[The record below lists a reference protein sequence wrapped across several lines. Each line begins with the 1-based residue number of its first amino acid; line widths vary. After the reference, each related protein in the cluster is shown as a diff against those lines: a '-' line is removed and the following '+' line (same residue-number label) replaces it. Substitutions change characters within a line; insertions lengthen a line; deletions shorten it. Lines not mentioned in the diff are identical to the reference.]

1 LWTFLYRQ
9 RSRICRWVNKLFF
22 YFSYF
27 KNYSVNFYGSVGTVS
42 SITKIL
48 GNGRCE
54 ILDQFPSSMESQFR
68 QLGLKVKL
76 VDAKWYLL
84 SDYVVCKEG
93 EKLTPDQSKM
103 IVNKL

>member
-1 LWTFLYRQ
+1 MSLSKF
-9 RSRICRWVNKLFF
+9 KFF
-22 YFSYF
+22 IVSYF
-27 KNYSVNFYGSVGTVS
+27 KNYSVSYYGSVGTVS

-48 GNGRCE
+48 ENGRCE

-103 IVNKL
+103 IV